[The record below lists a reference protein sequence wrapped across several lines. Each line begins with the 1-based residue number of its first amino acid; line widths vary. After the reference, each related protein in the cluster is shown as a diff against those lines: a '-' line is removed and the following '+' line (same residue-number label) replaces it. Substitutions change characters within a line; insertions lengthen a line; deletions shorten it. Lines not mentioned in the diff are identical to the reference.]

1 MKTNKN
7 LIYSFPQSD
16 HFFYDGNKIK
26 WLFRKKKEMRDAE
39 VLLCPGGPRRVLL
52 SFSGGAAGSGDTC
65 HEKVP
70 PGRARMQA
78 SRFHV

>member
-1 MKTNKN
+1 MKLDYRAHIQEILAKLDT
-7 LIYSFPQSD
+7 
-16 HFFYDGNKIK
+16 
-26 WLFRKKKEMRDAE
+26 KEDAE